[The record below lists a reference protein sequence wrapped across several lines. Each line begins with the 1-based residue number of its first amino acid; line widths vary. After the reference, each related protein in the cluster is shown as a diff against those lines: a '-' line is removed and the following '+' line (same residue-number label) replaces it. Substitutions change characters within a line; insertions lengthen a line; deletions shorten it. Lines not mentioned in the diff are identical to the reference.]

1 MQNSNF
7 DSDSDS
13 KLILLKASWV
23 VPVSR
28 PPLRNGAI
36 LIDGETI
43 GAVLTQEEL
52 ARHEGTAQHLH
63 IIDYGDAVIMPGLI
77 NLHTHLDNSAMQCF
91 DNDSS
96 LFAWIEGLMR
106 FRANWTKDEWWQST
120 IFGVEQAALSGTSL
134 VVDSSY
140 SGLSLAALAHFGL
153 RGFVGLE
160 LFGLKDEEADPTW
173 KAWLERA
180 QSLLRQ
186 QDPALKEALRTRML
200 KLTVA
205 PHAPYTVCPALWS
218 KASAWAEE
226 NDLPLFAHL
235 SESLDE
241 CQWLAGENQ
250 TIDNFHDF
258 IRSARG
264 ADKVLQ
270 GNARAP
276 WRTIGASPVSHLHRH
291 GLLNERLVAAH
302 AVHLDDSD
310 IELLRSAGSK
320 VAHCPRS
327 NARLRNGCAP
337 LNKLLAAQVTVGL
350 GTDSLASCD
359 DLNMRQE
366 ALFAVNVHRA
376 IDPHSSFGAERALE
390 SVTLQAARAL
400 SLDDRLGSLDKGK
413 LADVAVFSLPP
424 APTAVTDN
432 PYYSALNG
440 HKEVRDLIIGGK
452 FIVKGG
458 VIRRERHAAAI

>member
-1 MQNSNF
+1 MQNSNQV
-7 DSDSDS
+7 
-13 KLILLKASWV
+13 LLKASWV

-28 PPLRNGAI
+28 PPLRHGGV
-36 LIDGETI
+36 LIDGDKI

-52 ARHEGTAQHLH
+52 ARHESTEQHPH
-63 IIDYGDAVIMPGLI
+63 IIDYGDAVITPGLI

-96 LFAWIEGLMR
+96 LFTWIQGLMR
-106 FRANWTKDEWWQST
+106 LRASWTKEEWWQST
-120 IFGVEQAALSGTSL
+120 IFGVEQAALAGTSL

-140 SGLSLAALAHFGL
+140 SGLSLSALAHFGL

-160 LFGLKDEEADPTW
+160 LFGLKDEEVEGTW
-173 KAWLERA
+173 SAWLERA
-180 QSLLRQ
+180 ESLLRQ
-186 QDPALKEALRTRML
+186 PDPALQEGLRTGLL

-205 PHAPYTVCPALWS
+205 PHAPYTVCPALWL
-218 KASAWAEE
+218 KAAKWAEQ

-235 SESLDE
+235 SESRDE
-241 CQWLAGENQ
+241 CDWLAGENE
-250 TIDNFHDF
+250 TIDGFHEF

-264 ADKVLQ
+264 ADKVLE

-276 WRTIGASPVSHLHRH
+276 WRTMGMSPVQHLHRH
-291 GLLNERLVAAH
+291 GLLDKRLLAAH
-302 AVHLDDSD
+302 AVHIDDGD
-310 IELLRSAGSK
+310 IELLHSAGSK

-337 LNKLLAAQVTVGL
+337 LNKLLARRVTVGL

-366 ALFAVNVHRA
+366 ALFAVNLHRA
-376 IDPHSSFGAERALE
+376 IEPRSAFGAQQALE

-400 SLDDRLGSLDKGK
+400 SIDDQVGSLAPGK
-413 LADVAVFSLPP
+413 LADLSVFSLPR
-424 APTAVTDN
+424 APRAVTDN
-432 PYYSALNG
+432 PYNSVLNG
-440 HKEVRDLIIGGK
+440 RNEVRDLMIGGK

-458 VIRRERHAAAI
+458 VILRERHAAAI